1 MNKNSL
7 SKTLT
12 DALGEEEDISL
23 TVAIYRHKDLQRY
36 AARGSISSTA
46 SHRLTCGTDH
56 LMNRE
61 VRAPKRD
68 VPSVPQNKWLCT
80 HDMARIRTQQARLFD
95 GRAPS
100 AQP

>member
-1 MNKNSL
+1 MNKDPL

-46 SHRLTCGTDH
+46 SHLLTRGTDH

-61 VRAPKRD
+61 VRAPKGEIL
-68 VPSVPQNKWLCT
+68 PVPQASWRRN
-80 HDMARIRTQQARLFD
+80 HDTEQIRT
-95 GRAPS
+95 
-100 AQP
+100 